1 MNHSYRPA
9 AVRLGSVFGPGQPER
24 GPLNG
29 LVSGAASY
37 GNQCVGG
44 GGSSSSVK
52 RGPDQQAAV
61 QLPSS
66 AFRGLR
72 YSQAEP
78 SHCFGHLRRLHDASV
93 KPNAERD
100 LLARNHLRCPS
111 PISDDD
117 EFEAPT
123 VHLPPSPGIDDIEP
137 LGSGQHVVGRNG
149 FSAHSPDSLERC
161 SPIRSDYLHFGSSLF
176 DSSDIKEEEEEED
189 AEAERR
195 GADELVPFF
204 QAPKLSQ
211 EQTGI
216 AGKNTCS
223 SSAGEKRAYKPTVF
237 NLMSKTISELNPTLS
252 PSALPEIT
260 LRDGWSLDEESESDS
275 EVKSHTDP
283 GLISPT
289 GTNSNVSVE

>member
-9 AVRLGSVFGPGQPER
+9 AVRLSSVFGPGQPER

-29 LVSGAASY
+29 LVSGAAPY
-37 GNQCVGG
+37 GNQCGG
-44 GGSSSSVK
+44 SSSVK

-66 AFRGLR
+66 GFRGLR
-72 YSQAEP
+72 YNQAEP
-78 SHCFGHLRRLHDASV
+78 SHCFGHLRRLHDSGI
-93 KPNAERD
+93 KPNVERD
-100 LLARNHLRCPS
+100 LLPQRNHLRCPS

-137 LGSGQHVVGRNG
+137 LGSAQHVVGRNG
-149 FSAHSPDSLERC
+149 FSTHSPDSLERC

-176 DSSDIKEEEEEED
+176 DSSDVKEEEDEEE
-189 AEAERR
+189 EAERCS
-195 GADELVPFF
+195 ADELVPFF
-204 QAPKLSQ
+204 QSPKLNQ

-216 AGKNTCS
+216 TSKNTCN
-223 SSAGEKRAYKPTVF
+223 SSAGEKRTYKPTVF

-260 LRDGWSLDEESESDS
+260 LREGWSLDEESESDS
-275 EVKSHTDP
+275 EVKSHIEP